1 MGRIAPEKSITVIID
16 ALKKV
21 VAINDNIRFLIVGGG
36 PQLEELKEYVKN
48 DHIEPYVIF
57 TGPQS
62 GEMVPAHYHIS
73 NMFISASL
81 SETQGLTYIEAMASS
96 ISVIARYD
104 DQLVDVI
111 DDGKNGFFFKNEDE
125 LPKLILDAMEMDLDV
140 LKENA
145 LKKANEYSGETFAKK
160 Y

>member
-1 MGRIAPEKSITVIID
+1 
-16 ALKKV
+16 
-21 VAINDNIRFLIVGGG
+21 
-36 PQLEELKEYVKN
+36 
-48 DHIEPYVIF
+48 
-57 TGPQS
+57 
-62 GEMVPAHYHIS
+62 
-73 NMFISASL
+73 
-81 SETQGLTYIEAMASS
+81 MASS

-160 Y
+160 VLEVYKQAILIKEYTYTVVSIFPIKNNICFQMTAMFVPYLHLSVVLSFVYLH